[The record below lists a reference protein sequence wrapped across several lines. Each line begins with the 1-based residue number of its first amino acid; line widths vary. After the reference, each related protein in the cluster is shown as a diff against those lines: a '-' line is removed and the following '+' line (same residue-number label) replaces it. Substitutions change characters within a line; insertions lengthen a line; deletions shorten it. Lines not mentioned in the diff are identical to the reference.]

1 MKSARPPSTVPGR
14 QADRARRTAFE
25 VLRALRR
32 GLAWEAAWER
42 QAKRLASGSLD
53 RRFAQE
59 LASGATRL
67 RGRLDHV
74 LTQHLDRPT
83 AALDRDV
90 LDLLRLGAYQLL
102 ETEVAEHSA
111 VHATVELSKRVCPRA
126 TTLVNAVLRAVQ
138 RERRTLQF
146 PDRSAAPLEQLVT
159 YGSHPEWIVRRWL
172 QRFGASETGALCDYD
187 NRRPQLCLRP
197 NPGRATQEEILAAL
211 PGSVVGRWAASSLRC
226 SATGYAAVRA
236 LVEAGKASVQ
246 DESATLVVEEA
257 APAPGEAWLDLAAAP
272 GGKAG
277 HLAERVGEG
286 GRVLAFDTTAAKVGR
301 LRANAERLGL
311 PQLVAAVGEARSLR
325 LPPADGVL
333 LDAPC
338 SGLGVLARRPDAR
351 WRKQPGDPARLAALQ
366 AELLEAAAVHVRP
379 GGLLVYSVCSFEP
392 EETEA
397 VASAFSAQHPEFA
410 LESGPAA
417 PELRSGPGILY
428 LLPQRH
434 GVDGGFVARWRR
446 AP

>member
-1 MKSARPPSTVPGR
+1 MTPRDP
-14 QADRARRTAFE
+14 ADPARRAAFE

-42 QAKRLASGSLD
+42 QGKRLASGSLD

-59 LASGATRL
+59 LASGSTRL

-74 LTQHLDRPT
+74 LAQHLDRPL

-111 VHATVELSKRVCPRA
+111 VHATVELAKAVRPRA
-126 TTLVNAVLRAVQ
+126 ATLVNAVLRAVQ
-138 RERRTLQF
+138 RQRAALHF
-146 PDRSAAPLEQLVT
+146 PDPEAAPLEQLVT
-159 YGSHPEWIVRRWL
+159 QGSHPEWLVRRWL
-172 QRFGASETGALCDYD
+172 ERFGATATRALCAYD
-187 NRRPQLCLRP
+187 NQRPQLCLRP
-197 NPGRATQEEILAAL
+197 NPRRASREAILAAI
-211 PGSVVGRWAASSLRC
+211 PGSLAGRWAADSVRC
-226 SATGYAAVRA
+226 PATGYAAVRA
-236 LVEAGKASVQ
+236 LVEGGKASVQ

-257 APAPGEAWLDLAAAP
+257 GPAAGETWLDLAAAP
-272 GGKAG
+272 GGKAC
-277 HLAERVGEG
+277 HLAERVGNG
-286 GRVLAFDTTAAKVGR
+286 GRVLAFDTTAAKVER
-301 LRANAERLGL
+301 LRANAARLGL
-311 PQLVAAVGEARSLR
+311 AHLLAAVGEARSLR
-325 LPPADGVL
+325 LPAAHGVL

-351 WRKQPGDPARLAALQ
+351 WRKQPGDPARLAVLQ
-366 AELLEAAAVHVRP
+366 AELLEAAAAPVRP

-397 VASAFSAQHPEFA
+397 VASAFSRAHPEFA
-410 LESGPAA
+410 LESGAA
-417 PELRSGPGILY
+417 PAELRSGPGILY